1 MVVAVAVWVL
11 LARVMVVVVAVAA
24 AVVVVPGTPV
34 LGVGTAETASRIL
47 LPRLRQKKLTLRVTT
62 LASTLM
68 PMKISLSRP
77 VATMYLHLSTHL
89 QRLIWV
95 MH

>member
-47 LPRLRQKKLTLRVTT
+47 LPRLR
-62 LASTLM
+62 
-68 PMKISLSRP
+68 
-77 VATMYLHLSTHL
+77 
-89 QRLIWV
+89 
-95 MH
+95 